1 MIHSEILQ
9 EKDET
14 QARLS
19 EECTSIH
26 DYFVKTHIAAEKVAE
41 TYGFTLRYAE
51 APTLPLCRAGRAEER
66 TTSIV

>member
-1 MIHSEILQ
+1 MIRSEILQ
-9 EKDET
+9 EKDKT

-26 DYFVKTHIAAEKVAE
+26 DYFVKSHIAAEKSAE

-51 APTLPLCRAGRAEER
+51 APTLSRCRAGSGEER
-66 TTSIV
+66 TASIA

>member
-1 MIHSEILQ
+1 MISSEILQ
-9 EKDET
+9 EKDKT

-26 DYFVKTHIAAEKVAE
+26 DYFVKSHIAAEKAAE

-51 APTLPLCRAGRAEER
+51 MPNLALQRTPLRSAAELR
-66 TTSIV
+66 R